1 MSDCWKILGIERTN
15 DKRAIRSAYAAQ
27 SKLCH
32 MEENPEAFAR
42 LHQAYQ
48 EALKS
53 VSGRQ
58 SRGTEAMPPQRSRRP
73 ETIPPQESR
82 RPEMI
87 PPQESRRQETVSP
100 PENRK
105 KETIPQQE
113 SREPEAIPILDDLE
127 SEIVSEQPESM
138 EEPVSLLRRMQQAE
152 ESRVEESL
160 AGGALKEFADTLAR
174 EKGLGKRQSAEVW
187 KEFFLS
193 DDFLREQFDEGFM
206 RGMLYCLSERGEG
219 CSIAFRVEL
228 AIAYALSSERAAQ
241 DIPYVRECMQ
251 GALPARELDKPEN
264 LVRLRSFDDYIRLCD
279 LLKKDRLTTKNKDS
293 WENLL
298 MHGAVNHMFERW
310 GKGSRDIYS
319 ETRSVCLIRLYI
331 FWVREKDVPNCVL
344 EHMYKQYALKDLE
357 HSSSRGLYAPLKQE
371 ILSKYP
377 NIEDALFGA
386 ASRTQTESDIYREI
400 MEIVAVNHADYD
412 RGIYQET
419 EKTRERI
426 RALFSRPDWQKQR
439 FSNELFER
447 LSLQFNNRMVVPES
461 LARGLIAH
469 FSQGIEEGR
478 WEDAGKASL
487 MVETL
492 VMSLAF
498 SRRIRD
504 IRSANDAQSQSL
516 EGTGIEDIRDDN
528 RDFWYYYLAVGFGF
542 RKAEVDLSAA
552 YMSYL
557 YTMGAVCYLPLYMRY
572 NYYPARRWIKSFVE
586 GTGKPPVY
594 SFALPDGKRLEAEFH
609 LHYCLYLL
617 DGGTVY
623 RPAYPFGAF
632 VDMAEKLTRTEQFF
646 FLLAITEIRPEDRTR
661 AEELIKERLGKLML
675 FPATVRV
682 LCQLL
687 AGEEELLQASEC
699 GGRSSYQDGASASR
713 QYIHPSE
720 EKPVSPD
727 ICFADIEAIYYQ
739 EQEDHCFRVLVT
751 KTAARLFHQRD
762 FGWHELMMP
771 EFTGD
776 TERQARLFLE
786 RLRKPQPVS
795 LGITSLEG
803 LKNEEKAERILDAL
817 RRYESYRR
825 RGKGAKALTESYC
838 VIRFGPDKQ
847 RLFYC
852 GFLPYAFPA
861 GEQSGEFQRNYRSNL
876 EDLKRK
882 IKEKHQILGNF
893 GWGNGYTAAERFVL
907 LPFAIGD
914 SGTYY
919 VFDVFHTYR
928 ADKLATLLAKSF
940 DLTLATE
947 VEIYQGALGFSE
959 LNGQMEYCFDE
970 EELRKSMY
978 SPDVTDT
985 DIFVRFTR
993 TERMMELARWL
1004 DGILAGM
1011 DIEQPLFR
1019 LDELRENVYAL
1030 SLWNRTPSGKVSLM
1044 GESPRLIW
1052 KLRGTDLS
1060 REDMIQELHGQ
1071 LHWYVDC
1078 GACGGKLKEC
1088 GEEYPVELYLRTGSV
1103 LREDA
1108 DN

>member
-1 MSDCWKILGIERTN
+1 MSNCWKILGIEQTN
-15 DKRAIRSAYAAQ
+15 DRRAIRSAYAAQ
-27 SKLCH
+27 SRLCH

-48 EALKS
+48 EALDS
-53 VSGRQ
+53 ISARQ
-58 SRGTEAMPPQRSRRP
+58 DRRA
-73 ETIPPQESR
+73 ETIL
-82 RPEMI
+82 
-87 PPQESRRQETVSP
+87 PQESRRQDIVSP

-113 SREPEAIPILDDLE
+113 SREPEIIPIQDDLE
-127 SEIVSEQPESM
+127 SEIVSEQPKSA
-138 EEPVSLLRRMQQAE
+138 EEPVSLLRRLQQAE

-160 AGGALKEFADTLAR
+160 AGGALKVFADTLEK
-174 EKGLGKRQSAEVW
+174 EKGLGKKQSAEAW

-193 DDFLREQFDEGFM
+193 EDFLREQFDEGFM
-206 RGMLYCLSERGEG
+206 RGMCYCLSKRAEG
-219 CSIAFRVEL
+219 CSNAFRIEF
-228 AIAYALSSERAAQ
+228 AIAYALASERAAQ
-241 DIPYVRECMQ
+241 DNPYVWECMQ
-251 GALPARELDKPEN
+251 GSLPVRELDKPEN

-279 LLKKDRLTTKNKDS
+279 LLKKDRLIRENKDN

-319 ETRSVCLIRLYI
+319 ETRSVCLIRLYT

-377 NIEDALFGA
+377 NIEESLFGA
-386 ASRTQTESDIYREI
+386 ASQAQTESDIYREI

-419 EKTRERI
+419 EKTRERV
-426 RALFSRPDWQKQR
+426 RALFSRPEWQKLR

-461 LARGLIAH
+461 LARELIAH
-469 FSQGIEEGR
+469 FSQGIEESR
-478 WEDAGKASL
+478 WGDAGKASL

-492 VMSLAF
+492 IMSLAF

-504 IRSANDAQSQSL
+504 IRSNDDAQSQGL
-516 EGTGIEDIRDDN
+516 KGTEIADIHDDN
-528 RDFWYYYLAVGFGF
+528 RDFWYYYLMVGFGF
-542 RKAEVDLSAA
+542 RRAEVDLSAA

-557 YTMGAVCYLPLYMRY
+557 YTMGAFCYLPLYMRY
-572 NYYPARRWIKSFVE
+572 TYYPTRQWINKFVE

-594 SFALPDGKRLEAEFH
+594 SFILPDGKNLGVEFH
-609 LHYCLYLL
+609 RHYCLYFL
-617 DGGTVY
+617 DGETVF
-623 RPAYPFGAF
+623 RPEYPFEVFA
-632 VDMAEKLTRTEQFF
+632 DMAEKLTRTEQFF

-661 AEELIKERLGKLML
+661 AGELIKERLEKLVL
-675 FPATVRV
+675 YPATIRV

-687 AGEEELLQASEC
+687 AGEEELLQTSEC
-699 GGRSSYQDGASASR
+699 GGDSSYQDGATSSN
-713 QYIHPSE
+713 QFIYPPE
-720 EKPVSPD
+720 EQTISPD
-727 ICFADIEAIYYQ
+727 ICSADIEAIYYQ
-739 EQEDHCFRVLVT
+739 EQEDYCFRVLVT
-751 KTAARLFHQRD
+751 KKAARLFHQRD

-771 EFTGD
+771 EFTEETD
-776 TERQARLFLE
+776 RQARLFLE
-786 RLRKPQPVS
+786 RLCKPQPAS

-803 LKNEEKAERILDAL
+803 CKNEEKAERILDAL

-825 RGKGAKALTESYC
+825 RGGEEGALTESYC
-838 VIRFGPDKQ
+838 VIRFGSDKQ

-861 GEQSGEFQRNYRSNL
+861 REQSGEFQKNYRFNL
-876 EDLKRK
+876 DELKRK

-893 GWGNGYTAAERFVL
+893 GWGNGYTASERFVL

-928 ADKLATLLAKSF
+928 ANNLATLLAKSF

-947 VEIYQGALGFSE
+947 VEVYQGALGFSE
-959 LNGQMEYCFDE
+959 LDGQMEYCFDE
-970 EELRKSMY
+970 EALRKSMY

-993 TERMMELARWL
+993 TERMRELARWL
-1004 DGILAGM
+1004 DGILAGT
-1011 DIEQPLFR
+1011 DIERPLFR

-1030 SLWNRTPSGKVSLM
+1030 SLWNRTLSEKVSLM
-1044 GESPRLIW
+1044 GESPLLIW
-1052 KLRGTDLS
+1052 KLREADLS
-1060 REDMIQELHGQ
+1060 REDVIQELHEQ
-1071 LHWYVDC
+1071 VRWYVDC
-1078 GACGGKLKEC
+1078 GSCGGKLKNC
-1088 GEEYPVELYLRTGSV
+1088 GEDYPVELYLRTGMIFC
-1103 LREDA
+1103 
-1108 DN
+1108 